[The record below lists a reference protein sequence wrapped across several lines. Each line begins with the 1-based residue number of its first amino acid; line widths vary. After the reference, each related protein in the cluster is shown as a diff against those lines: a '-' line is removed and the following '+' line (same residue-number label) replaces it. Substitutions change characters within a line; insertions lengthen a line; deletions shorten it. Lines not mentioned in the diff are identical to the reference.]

1 MHTFRLIGE
10 NFNKNNIL
18 RRMVL
23 MYVKVVEVI
32 GESQNSWKGAVQNAV
47 KDASRRFNNITGVE
61 VYNLTADVVE
71 GDLVD
76 YKANVKIA
84 YTE

>member
-1 MHTFRLIGE
+1 
-10 NFNKNNIL
+10 
-18 RRMVL
+18 
-23 MYVKVVEVI
+23 MYVKVVEMI
-32 GESQNSWKGAVQNAV
+32 GESQQSWKSAVANAV
-47 KDASRRFNNITGVE
+47 KDASRRFDNITGVE
-61 VYNLTADVVE
+61 VYNLTADVVD

>member
-1 MHTFRLIGE
+1 
-10 NFNKNNIL
+10 
-18 RRMVL
+18 

-32 GESQNSWKGAVQNAV
+32 GESHNSWKGAVQNAV

>member
-1 MHTFRLIGE
+1 
-10 NFNKNNIL
+10 
-18 RRMVL
+18 

-32 GESQNSWKGAVQNAV
+32 GESESSWKSAVQNAV
-47 KDASRRFNNITGVE
+47 KDASRKFDNISGVE

-76 YKANVKIA
+76 FKANVKIA

>member
-1 MHTFRLIGE
+1 
-10 NFNKNNIL
+10 
-18 RRMVL
+18 
-23 MYVKVVEVI
+23 MYVKVVEMI
-32 GESQNSWKGAVQNAV
+32 GESQTSWKSAVQNAV
-47 KDASRRFNNITGVE
+47 KEASKRFDNITGVE

-76 YKANVKIA
+76 FKANVKIA

>member
-1 MHTFRLIGE
+1 
-10 NFNKNNIL
+10 
-18 RRMVL
+18 

-32 GESQNSWKGAVQNAV
+32 GESNTGWKDAVKNAV
-47 KDASRRFNNITGVE
+47 KDAAQKFNNVTGVE
-61 VYNLTADVVE
+61 VYNLTADVVN

>member
-1 MHTFRLIGE
+1 
-10 NFNKNNIL
+10 
-18 RRMVL
+18 

-32 GESQNSWKGAVQNAV
+32 GESESSWKSAVQNAV
-47 KDASRRFNNITGVE
+47 KDASRKFDNISGVE
-61 VYNLTADVVE
+61 VYNLTADVVD

-76 YKANVKIA
+76 FKANVKIA

>member
-1 MHTFRLIGE
+1 
-10 NFNKNNIL
+10 
-18 RRMVL
+18 
-23 MYVKVVEVI
+23 MYVKVVEMI
-32 GESQNSWKGAVQNAV
+32 GESQSSWKNAVQNAV
-47 KDASRRFNNITGVE
+47 REASKKVDNITGVE

>member
-1 MHTFRLIGE
+1 
-10 NFNKNNIL
+10 
-18 RRMVL
+18 

-32 GESQNSWKGAVQNAV
+32 GESESSWKSAVQNAV
-47 KDASRRFNNITGVE
+47 KDASRRFDNISGVE
-61 VYNLTADVVE
+61 VYNLTADVVD

-76 YKANVKIA
+76 FKANVKIA